1 LVGVEK
7 LFTMSTNNISPD
19 IQEWLLLD
27 NQVCSSWIRLAVGL
41 GLQHHVNKIV
51 RQCEAHQRSDR
62 HKLGQLIGL
71 WRHDKP
77 HLFTLDT
84 LLTILR
90 DSGLKTMEMWIR
102 IITSRHYQ
110 DIRREISRRRHSQ
123 TSVTWMMREKSVSS
137 SSLLNVSQDSGVG
150 DMFSSSLWNTTI
162 NTLNTSDDELQDQTL
177 LSPPLVC
184 HSHLSHI
191 GKHDQHNIASS
202 STPPATTYKRVSL
215 PPRGRKGSVFD
226 ILYKPE
232 GKALT
237 RISEAWIENMKNKK
251 RLHHRWRLKDYKNSS
266 DPHNFQIRNNHK
278 AFKVEKYFDNL
289 VTILHHS
296 VSCIEL

>member
-1 LVGVEK
+1 
-7 LFTMSTNNISPD
+7 M
-19 IQEWLLLD
+19 
-27 NQVCSSWIRLAVGL
+27 
-41 GLQHHVNKIV
+41 

-62 HKLGQLIGL
+62 HKLGQLIGEYQIQIFNLDISSNNIYFLTGL

-150 DMFSSSLWNTTI
+150 DMFSSSLWNTAI
-162 NTLNTSDDELQDQTL
+162 NTLNTSDDELQDQTM
-177 LSPPLVC
+177 LSPPLV
-184 HSHLSHI
+184 
-191 GKHDQHNIASS
+191 
-202 STPPATTYKRVSL
+202 
-215 PPRGRKGSVFD
+215 
-226 ILYKPE
+226 
-232 GKALT
+232 
-237 RISEAWIENMKNKK
+237 
-251 RLHHRWRLKDYKNSS
+251 
-266 DPHNFQIRNNHK
+266 
-278 AFKVEKYFDNL
+278 
-289 VTILHHS
+289 
-296 VSCIEL
+296 